1 MRAPTIYTT
10 PVLPEWID
18 YNGHL
23 RDSYYVVALSLASDG
38 FLDRIGVDEAYRKRT
53 ACTIYT
59 LELHI
64 HYLHEVKIGQTL
76 DVRAR
81 VLVHDAKRVHLALDC
96 YVQGREEA
104 VALSDMMLLHVQQGE
119 KPGSAP
125 FPPEV
130 KAKIEQLQAE
140 TVGLPPPGPGSRAIA
155 LPPPRR

>member
-1 MRAPTIYTT
+1 VAAPIIYTS

-23 RDSYYVVALSLASDG
+23 RDSYYVVALSLASDS

-64 HYLHEVKIGQTL
+64 HYLHEVKFGQTL
-76 DVRAR
+76 EVRAR
-81 VLVHDAKRVHLALDC
+81 VLGHDAKRVHLALDC
-96 YVQGREEA
+96 YVAGRAEP

-125 FPPEV
+125 FPPAV
-130 KAKIEQLQAE
+130 LAAIAQIEAE
-140 TVGLPPPGPGSRAIA
+140 TASLPPRALGSRAIA
-155 LPPPRR
+155 LPPPRK